1 MKKYIIISGC
11 SYTYRDP
18 THLVSLLKPF
28 DIRLIN
34 IGASSAGN
42 EYISESTIIAVKSLL
57 EVGVLPKDIMVINNF
72 TQIFRPVAKMPIV
85 NSGQNELL

>member
-18 THLVSLLKPF
+18 TYLVSLLKPF

-42 EYISESTIIAVKSLL
+42 EYISESTIIAVKCITKGYISY
-57 EVGVLPKDIMVINNF
+57 
-72 TQIFRPVAKMPIV
+72 
-85 NSGQNELL
+85 